1 MTQDTISV
9 RRWQELYRAGAF
21 ASDDED
27 IRKLA
32 GRSDFYEPLTDRR
45 VQSLVKL
52 AMGVTHPFILD
63 SYSVYF
69 VEHRPGEGPRFGSVC
84 FFPITGRWDKS
95 FFSVELDS
103 PFNRG
108 KWGLHT
114 GRYGEGAPEYEC
126 GHIRRMLRYIHTMA
140 HEAEHNIKPAF
151 IAEKEAVE
159 QFLFE
164 SNRLT
169 RGSVRR
175 EGEHSYSFL
184 DRDDG
189 RRKMVHVVRSWEDVP
204 SECVAAAAKEIKG
217 LYVYCPEDAKGPL
230 PEKVEAPK
238 KSQKKE
244 VER

>member
-1 MTQDTISV
+1 MTQDVISV

-21 ASDDED
+21 ASDDD
-27 IRKLA
+27 DVRKLA
-32 GRSDFYEPLTDRR
+32 GWTDFYEPLTDRR
-45 VQSLVKL
+45 VQSLAKL

-63 SYSVYF
+63 RYSVYF

-84 FFPITGRWDKS
+84 FFPITGRWDES

-103 PFNRG
+103 PFTRE

-140 HEAEHNIKPAF
+140 HEVEHNIKPAF
-151 IAEKEAVE
+151 MAEKEAAE

-164 SNRLT
+164 SNRLI
-169 RGSVRR
+169 RGTVRR
-175 EGEHSYSFL
+175 EGEHGYSFW
-184 DRDDG
+184 DEKSNS
-189 RRKMVHVVRSWEDVP
+189 RKALLVVRSLSDISPEAWTIRSRKID
-204 SECVAAAAKEIKG
+204 G
-217 LYVYCPEDAKGPL
+217 LYVYCLEDAVGPL
-230 PEKVEAPK
+230 YEKTEAPK

>member
-32 GRSDFYEPLTDRR
+32 GWSDFYEPLTDRR

-189 RRKMVHVVRSWEDVP
+189 RRKMVYVVRSWEDVP
-204 SECVAAAAKEIKG
+204 SECVTAAAKEIKG
-217 LYVYCPEDAKGPL
+217 LYVYCPEDTKG
-230 PEKVEAPK
+230 PEKVGAPK

>member
-9 RRWQELYRAGAF
+9 RRWQELYRASTF

-27 IRKLA
+27 VRNLA
-32 GRSDFYEPLTDRR
+32 GWSDFYEPLTDRR

-52 AMGVTHPFILD
+52 AMGITHPFILD

-140 HEAEHNIKPAF
+140 HEVEHDIKPAF

-164 SNRLT
+164 SNRLV

-175 EGEHSYSFL
+175 EGEHGYSFW
-184 DRDDG
+184 DERSNS
-189 RRKMVHVVRSWEDVP
+189 RKTLLVVRSLSDIPPETQTIR
-204 SECVAAAAKEIKG
+204 SREIDG
-217 LYVYCPEDAKGPL
+217 LYVYCLEDAGILLSDPLQQPRKPARKG
-230 PEKVEAPK
+230 
-238 KSQKKE
+238 